1 MKPEFTIRKTTQ
13 SDIDSV
19 LEIYRGARES
29 IGKLG
34 IDQWQNG
41 YPSRTVLEDDIR
53 NSRSYVV
60 CDGEEV
66 AATFA
71 LIDDGE
77 PSYDEISDGHWL
89 TGDENRNYAAVHR
102 VAVAVS
108 RRGSG
113 AAGAVVKFSADFARE
128 HGMTSVR
135 IDTHEGNV
143 VMRKMLEKNG
153 FVCCGVIH
161 LIGGSDD
168 GKPRVAYE
176 LKVN

>member
-1 MKPEFTIRKTTQ
+1 MEFTIRKAGR
-13 SDIDSV
+13 DDVEAV
-19 LEIYRGARES
+19 LEIYAGARES
-29 IGKLG
+29 IKKLG

-41 YPSRTVLEDDIR
+41 YPSRAVLEEDIIR
-53 NSRSYVV
+53 SRSYLVM
-60 CDGEEV
+60 DGGDV

-77 PSYDEISDGHWL
+77 PSYNEITGGHWL
-89 TGDENRNYAAVHR
+89 SGDENRSYAAVHR
-102 VAVAVS
+102 VAVALS
-108 RRGSG
+108 KRGSG
-113 AAGAVVKFSADFARE
+113 AAGAIVKYSAEFAIE

-153 FVCCGVIH
+153 FVFCGVIH

-168 GKPRVAYE
+168 GKPRAAYE
-176 LKVN
+176 LVL